1 MSAPVASEDWFPPWY
16 SLQHTSDE
24 EPFIQLPTKTGRSPV
39 YITKFFEGDAETLHE
54 TLSLDDVNLALISVP
69 RPYTLYDAKGWI
81 ATQRAEDGGDL
92 PLQVLRADDP
102 KSGKLIGAI
111 TLTRNK
117 VEALQG
123 LAPSA
128 VDECELGYYLHPDYW
143 RKGIMTDAV
152 RAVMAWAVTEIKL
165 ESVVIRAAENNLGS
179 RAVVNS
185 FPQFEVIGEDFEIT
199 YPASKGGEK
208 KIIRS
213 WRWKF

>member
-1 MSAPVASEDWFPPWY
+1 MSAPVAIDDWFPPWY
-16 SLQHTSDE
+16 SLQHTSDN
-24 EPFIQLPTKTGRSPV
+24 EPYIPLPAKPGRPPV
-39 YITKFFEGDAETLHE
+39 FLTKFLEDDAEALE
-54 TLSLDDVNLALISVP
+54 ATLSLDSINLALIAVP
-69 RPYTLYDAKGWI
+69 RPYTLDDAKGWI
-81 ATQRAEDGGDL
+81 AMQRGGTAGDL

-117 VEALQG
+117 LEILQG
-123 LAPSA
+123 TAPSSE
-128 VDECELGYYLHPDYW
+128 DECELGYYLHPDYW
-143 RKGIMTDAV
+143 RKGIMKDAV
-152 RAVMAWAVTEIKL
+152 EAIMAWALSERKTEA
-165 ESVVIRAAENNLGS
+165 VVIRAAENNLGS

-185 FPQFEVIGEDFEIT
+185 FRQFKVIGEDFEIT